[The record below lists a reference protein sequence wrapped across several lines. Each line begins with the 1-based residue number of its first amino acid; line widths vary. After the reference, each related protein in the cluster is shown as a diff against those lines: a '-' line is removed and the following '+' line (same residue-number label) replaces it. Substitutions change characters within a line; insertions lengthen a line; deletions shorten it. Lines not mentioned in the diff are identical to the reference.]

1 MRIVVILTWL
11 LILPV
16 SALGQVADWKQV
28 KDRVAGAIVHVRV
41 VHETREYLKPYRQGD
56 LKLRMGTGFFVSKGL
71 LVTNQHV
78 IEGARTIKVEGVGS
92 KEKFAMRVAAEPS
105 VRFDLALLEFVSDE
119 ERLRFEAVNGPIQPL
134 EWGEWEAARPGAQV
148 AVLGFGNS
156 DQLVA
161 TQGIISNWEPRH
173 DLFQRR
179 LDHVTLI
186 RTDAAVNPGN
196 SGGPVVSDQ
205 GRVIGISARYGAGEN
220 IGLLIP
226 FVTARQV
233 VAVMRKEGRF
243 VKTDPGLI
251 AYNLNPV
258 LRATLGLDPGQQGMV
273 VSHVLP
279 GSPADRAGLRQWDV
293 LTSVDGYAIE
303 HGEIRHEHIGKVPYW
318 FVFNA
323 APEGTRLAL
332 EVLRG
337 STHLDMQLNLT
348 PVSMPRIWLPT
359 EGEDYRAEWGF
370 LGGLVI
376 TEVTRDLLEE
386 IEEGGNWRWDLV
398 NDAPRAGKLYV
409 VANIEPGTQAMAY
422 QEYGLD
428 MLQLR
433 VLAIDGVPLEG
444 ALSDRLDALYHA
456 VEEGSA
462 PEVVTVDLEKHISIR
477 LDTARL
483 AADMQAL
490 EDRYPAIARKAPRPA
505 QTARGGWNRRA
516 HQVSHRWLGASGGGK
531 EGGQPVPGS
540 RRESRS
546 VSRTTGQSCG
556 GALNDCA
563 HGQAEQGSSTASQ
576 GRPTHARWPV
586 GERFPGSG
594 GARP

>member
-1 MRIVVILTWL
+1 MRTILAL
-11 LILPV
+11 AMFIPL
-16 SALGQVADWKQV
+16 SALGQMADWKQV
-28 KDRVAGAIVHVRV
+28 KERAAGGIVHVHV
-41 VHETREYLKPYRQGD
+41 VHETREYLRPYRQGD
-56 LKLRMGTGFFVSKGL
+56 LKIRRGTGFFVGEGL

-92 KEKFAMRVAAEPS
+92 KEKFAMRLAAEPS
-105 VRFDLALLEFVSDE
+105 VRFDLALLEFVSGE
-119 ERLRFEAVNGPIQPL
+119 ERARFEAVNGAIRPL
-134 EWGEWEAARPGAQV
+134 EWAEWEEARPGAQV

-196 SGGPVVSDQ
+196 SGGPVVSDR

-233 VAVMRKEGRF
+233 VEVMRREGRF

-258 LRATLGLDPGQQGMV
+258 LRETLGLGAEQQGLV

-279 GSPADRAGLRQWDV
+279 GSPAERAGLRQWDV
-293 LTSVDGYAIE
+293 VTTVDGYPIE

-323 APEGTRLAL
+323 SPAGTRLSL

-337 STHLDMQLNLT
+337 GERREVTLSLAAVD
-348 PVSMPRIWLPT
+348 MPRIWLPT

-386 IEEGGNWRWDLV
+386 IEAGGNWRWDLV
-398 NDAPRAGKLYV
+398 NDRPRRGKLYV
-409 VANIEPGTQAMAY
+409 VANIEPGTQAMGY

-428 MLQLR
+428 LLQLR
-433 VLAIDGVPLEG
+433 VLAIDGVALEG
-444 ALSDRLDALYHA
+444 SLSERLDALYRS

-462 PEVVTVDLEKHISIR
+462 PEVVTVDLEKGISIR
-477 LDTARL
+477 FDTARL
-483 AADMQAL
+483 AQDMQAL
-490 EDRYPAIARKAPRPA
+490 KERYPAIAR
-505 QTARGGWNRRA
+505 QGRGTGQGRQVGWGRRRV
-516 HQVSHRWLGASGGGK
+516 HQVSHRWLGASAARTAAGM
-531 EGGQPVPGS
+531 GQDWH
-540 RRESRS
+540 R
-546 VSRTTGQSCG
+546 
-556 GALNDCA
+556 CA
-563 HGQAEQGSSTASQ
+563 PHRQAGQ
-576 GRPTHARWPV
+576 GRDLV
-586 GERFPGSG
+586 SG
-594 GARP
+594 ADRQAGLQC

>member
-1 MRIVVILTWL
+1 MRNVVILILT
-11 LILPV
+11 LIYPL
-16 SALGQVADWKQV
+16 SAMGEAADWKQV
-28 KDRVAGAIVHVRV
+28 KGRAGAGIVHVHV
-41 VHETREYLKPYRQGD
+41 VHETYEYLKPYRQGD
-56 LKLRMGTGFFVSKGL
+56 LKIRMGTGFFVSEGL

-78 IEGARTIKVEGVGS
+78 IEGARIIKVEGVGS
-92 KEKFAMRVAAEPS
+92 KEKFAMRLAAEPS

-119 ERLRFEAVNGPIQPL
+119 ERARFEAINGAIRPL
-134 EWGEWEAARPGAQV
+134 EWAGWEEARPGAQV

-196 SGGPVVSDQ
+196 SGGPVVSDR

-233 VAVMRKEGRF
+233 VEVMRREGRF

-258 LRATLGLDPGQQGMV
+258 LRATLGLEAGQRGLV
-273 VSHVLP
+273 ISHVLP
-279 GSPADRAGLRQWDV
+279 GSAAERAGLRQWDV
-293 LTSVDGYAIE
+293 LTTVNGYPIE

-323 APEGTRLAL
+323 SPPDTQLSF

-337 STHLDMQLNLT
+337 GERRDVELSLA
-348 PVSMPRIWLPT
+348 PVSMPRIWLPA

-386 IEEGGNWRWDLV
+386 IEQGGNWRWDLV
-398 NDAPRAGKLYV
+398 NDTPRAGKLYV
-409 VANIEPGTQAMAY
+409 VANIEPGTQAMSY

-428 MLQLR
+428 LLQLR
-433 VLAIDGVPLEG
+433 VLAIDGVALEG
-444 ALSDRLDALYHA
+444 SLSERLDGLYRA

-483 AADMQAL
+483 AQDMRAL
-490 EDRYPAIARKAPRPA
+490 KDRYPAIARQDRGLG
-505 QTARGGWNRRA
+505 QTARVGWNRRV
-516 HQVSHRWLGASGGGK
+516 HQVSHRWLDPSAGRNAAGAGAGWQRCASGRQA
-531 EGGQPVPGS
+531 GQRARGPAGSPGP
-540 RRESRS
+540 
-546 VSRTTGQSCG
+546 QC
-556 GALNDCA
+556 
-563 HGQAEQGSSTASQ
+563 
-576 GRPTHARWPV
+576 
-586 GERFPGSG
+586 
-594 GARP
+594 